1 MGVACKTHQ
10 IVIMQKPKGMGGKMK
25 EEIINLSN
33 AGFAVEEIAEELGCS
48 EEFAISVLEDAGLL

>member
-1 MGVACKTHQ
+1 
-10 IVIMQKPKGMGGKMK
+10 MK

>member
-1 MGVACKTHQ
+1 MR
-10 IVIMQKPKGMGGKMK
+10 

-33 AGFAVEEIAEELGCS
+33 VGLAVEEIAEELGCS